1 MQGGDPTGTGRGGK
15 SIWKKPFRDEIDS
28 RLSHDARG
36 VLSMANSGPGTNNSQ
51 FFITFKACPHLD
63 KKHAVFGR
71 VVGGMDV
78 LDAVENVDTG
88 AEDRPFEDIRINSV
102 QVFVNPFQEYED
114 AQQQGLDVVQVA
126 KEKAARDAKPQ
137 VQGTVLK
144 VAGKWV
150 AYDDL
155 GEVDVASI
163 PTSETTKDENVGK
176 YLMAKSE
183 MATKKRSLEPV
194 MPAVIE
200 SKKKSKKQS
209 SSGFGNFSGWAAVK
223 SGREKGLRW
232 TSMLYAQPSKYRILP
247 QQLPARRLAASSVRL
262 RLWGHGEGRG
272 ATGGQENHLP
282 VVQGSRVLS
291 FQSNNS
297 SRFANVKPDNIL
309 IDENGDI
316 KLCDF
321 GVARTVQFEGDPLS
335 DYVSTRWY
343 RPPEQELRLDRYSFD
358 ADVWGVGCV
367 LMELLTGR
375 PLFPGNTQI
384 DQINLIQSYL
394 GPLPACLTPRIPR
407 GVVAL
412 QAPSKSFQD
421 LLNDRQLPEGT
432 LDFIINTLQL
442 EPKLRMSA
450 KQCLEHP
457 FLRSLRDAELRDREK
472 RRRAGRA
479 SRLSDDEGIEEDIAG
494 EDSPSSRPHPYEYK
508 ADQKSVDI
516 DDPVSPKSGPH
527 SFDFKHDSEKKA
539 EDTASAKPKHRSRH
553 RNPNASD
560 NNTECDSDD
569 IQEIIETDESDT
581 LSRSRQQR
589 RGDYSDTCSINNE
602 YKSLRDA
609 PRSKGA
615 TRRGPLTASAKG
627 DVDPLDG
634 DSCYEDDFEEYH
646 HGYE

>member
-1 MQGGDPTGTGRGGK
+1 MDKYVVEKIIGEGTYGIVYK
-15 SIWKKPFRDEIDS
+15 
-28 RLSHDARG
+28 
-36 VLSMANSGPGTNNSQ
+36 
-51 FFITFKACPHLD
+51 
-63 KKHAVFGR
+63 
-71 VVGGMDV
+71 
-78 LDAVENVDTG
+78 
-88 AEDRPFEDIRINSV
+88 
-102 QVFVNPFQEYED
+102 
-114 AQQQGLDVVQVA
+114 A
-126 KEKAARDAKPQ
+126 KEKATGDY
-137 VQGTVLK
+137 
-144 VAGKWV
+144 VAIKKFKTAG
-150 AYDDL
+150 
-155 GEVDVASI
+155 
-163 PTSETTKDENVGK
+163 DEQ
-176 YLMAKSE
+176 LS
-183 MATKKRSLEPV
+183 KREIQ
-194 MPAVIE
+194 AC
-200 SKKKSKKQS
+200 
-209 SSGFGNFSGWAAVK
+209 
-223 SGREKGLRW
+223 
-232 TSMLYAQPSKYRILP
+232 SMLSHPNIVSYRNSFRHDGLLHLVFDYVCGGMVKLLTKNKKGVEP
-247 QQLPARRLAASSVRL
+247 QEARKTIYQLCKALEYC
-262 RLWGHGEGRG
+262 H
-272 ATGGQENHLP
+272 
-282 VVQGSRVLS
+282 
-291 FQSNNS
+291 SN
-297 SRFANVKPDNIL
+297 RIIHRDVKPDNIL

-394 GPLPACLTPRIPR
+394 GPLPASLTPRIPR